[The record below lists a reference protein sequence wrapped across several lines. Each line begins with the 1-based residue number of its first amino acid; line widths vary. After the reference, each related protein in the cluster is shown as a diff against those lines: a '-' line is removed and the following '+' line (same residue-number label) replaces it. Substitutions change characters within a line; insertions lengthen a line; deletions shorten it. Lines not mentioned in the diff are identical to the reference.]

1 MKRASVIFFCL
12 AVCLLAS
19 ASIVQA
25 GGFAL
30 YEWSNRG
37 LAMGTTGYAQ
47 GVDASVIATN
57 PALMTKLEG
66 QKVLVGATAI
76 SPQTSVV
83 LDGHKTKTKAKI
95 YMVPHAYYTKQMES
109 NENVWLG
116 VGMFTRFGLGTH
128 YDDNWQ
134 GRGSLQYVDVASVS
148 MNPNIAFKF
157 NDHFSLAVGAEVL
170 KGSFDLQRAIPFLGA
185 DNLISF
191 HTKGYGFG
199 ANLGLHYQFDDQ
211 WAAGF
216 TYRSPMHLSTTGSG
230 QNNFPGRQVSS
241 NNGQH
246 ITATLPSSCTAAVS
260 FKPTEKWVLEFDT
273 LFTRWEVTDKI
284 EYSGTIDSVTPLHYK
299 NTWRFQLGAEYWM
312 LESLALRFGYAY
324 DQTPTRAGDASFML
338 PANDRQLFST
348 GLGYKTGNFTADWSF
363 MYVKTKERHGLA
375 IDNPAPGAGNWNV
388 DFKDGKTWISG
399 LSLGYAF

>member
-273 LFTRWEVTDKI
+273 PVHPLGGDGQDRVFRNHRFRDPPALQ
-284 EYSGTIDSVTPLHYK
+284 EYVAFPVGCRVLDAGKPGPAVRVCLRPDPDPRRGCVLHAA
-299 NTWRFQLGAEYWM
+299 RQ
-312 LESLALRFGYAY
+312 R
-324 DQTPTRAGDASFML
+324 
-338 PANDRQLFST
+338 PAAVLHWPGLQDRQL
-348 GLGYKTGNFTADWSF
+348 
-363 MYVKTKERHGLA
+363 HGRLVLHVRE
-375 IDNPAPGAGNWNV
+375 DQGTPRPGH
-388 DFKDGKTWISG
+388 
-399 LSLGYAF
+399 